1 MKLSKVCISNFQCF
15 GQKQTDID
23 FENQLTAL
31 IGLNG
36 SGKTST
42 LQALNRMFGVSESS
56 RKIKVD
62 DFHSS
67 SNAGQRADEL

>member
-1 MKLSKVCISNFQCF
+1 MKLSKVRISNFQCF
-15 GQKQTDID
+15 GQNQTEID

-42 LQALNRMFGVSESS
+42 LQALSRMFGVSESA

-62 DFHSS
+62 DFHCPDPHQKFWTLS
-67 SNAGQRADEL
+67 